1 MSGNCENPL
10 FWETVRLLH
19 RMKLNKLVD
28 EVTYQTLDAELHIYK
43 NCGDSCHQLSFLKY
57 LFIVCANVPYFEMK
71 LPIGWYKVYIQ
82 DNREKIEQV
91 ELRALM
97 VYDEYLRKI
106 KEYYSPENV
115 EKRRLEFE
123 KRKKETADM
132 NARLG
137 PRIMYDIMRQSENG
151 IIFPDI
157 L

>member
-1 MSGNCENPL
+1 
-10 FWETVRLLH
+10 
-19 RMKLNKLVD
+19 
-28 EVTYQTLDAELHIYK
+28 
-43 NCGDSCHQLSFLKY
+43 
-57 LFIVCANVPYFEMK
+57 
-71 LPIGWYKVYIQ
+71 
-82 DNREKIEQV
+82 
-91 ELRALM
+91 M